1 MEHTQIEKDAVE
13 ELFKTR
19 MKWEH
24 YMILCA
30 AGQNKPE
37 QTLVLLAREM
47 IRFDEALKLLK
58 GEGL

>member
-1 MEHTQIEKDAVE
+1 MEHSRIEKDAVE
-13 ELFKTR
+13 DLFKTR

-37 QTLVLLAREM
+37 HTLVLLAREM
-47 IRFDEALKLLK
+47 RRFDAALEMLK

>member
-1 MEHTQIEKDAVE
+1 MEHSQVEREAVE
-13 ELFKTR
+13 ELYKTR

-24 YMILCA
+24 YMILAA

-47 IRFDEALKLLK
+47 RRFDAALKMLK